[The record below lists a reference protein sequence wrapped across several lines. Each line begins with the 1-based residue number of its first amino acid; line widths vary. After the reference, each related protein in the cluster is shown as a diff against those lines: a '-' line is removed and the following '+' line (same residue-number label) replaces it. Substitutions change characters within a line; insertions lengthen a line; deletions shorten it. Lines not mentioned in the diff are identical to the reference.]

1 MSDVSTTS
9 GSSWD
14 QVNLGDLEARLNSLG
29 GESATEPAA
38 ESETP
43 TLLEQFMSHPTL
55 NFLGSRST
63 DINQESQQT
72 ETVVQYHRI
81 SFAANQTR
89 QILHLSFQPDLAK
102 APSVEVNLIDA
113 DGRTRITQST
123 PFGVRVEISLL
134 SGCSTASS
142 VCVEAICTTASAY

>member
-29 GESATEPAA
+29 GEPTTEPAA

-63 DINQESQQT
+63 DTDHEDQQT
-72 ETVVQYHRI
+72 ETIVEYHRV
-81 SFAANQTR
+81 SFAADQTR
-89 QILHLSFQPDLAK
+89 TILHLSFQPDLAK

-113 DGRTRITQST
+113 DGRIRITQNT
-123 PFGVRVEISLL
+123 RFGVRIEISLL
-134 SGCSTASS
+134 SGLPTAST